1 MSLSFA
7 VCSPQL
13 GRALFLPIVFPAA
26 SAWLPGGPL
35 QVFTDNKVVTTN
47 PHKPVD
53 PLPVEVLPPGPAPE
67 PALRAR
73 AHHASY
79 TKKWDFLSGSRGLYQ
94 PTRKTAAL
102 RWETGSGGERRPQDA
117 PDGWEEAPPGPPGGL
132 LIAWQI
138 CRHCRVVM
146 AGAGGKRRPRERE
159 DRPPQALAGL
169 RGGPSCGGGG
179 LTPAP
184 QETQARRQLC
194 RNPELSPHCTATCE
208 VPARPSPSGRPPPA
222 GPVSFPCAV
231 CIPCSRG
238 TGQPGQGVAGWWGG
252 LHSQPPPH

>member
-1 MSLSFA
+1 MRLTRRNGIFSADQGASISPRGKQLHFGGKQAAGMNGGPRTPRTAGKRLRPAHREASLSPGRFA
-7 VCSPQL
+7 DIAEWS
-13 GRALFLPIVFPAA
+13 
-26 SAWLPGGPL
+26 WL
-35 QVFTDNKVVTTN
+35 
-47 PHKPVD
+47 
-53 PLPVEVLPPGPAPE
+53 VLVGKG
-67 PALRAR
+67 
-73 AHHASY
+73 AH
-79 TKKWDFLSGSRGLYQ
+79 G
-94 PTRKTAAL
+94 
-102 RWETGSGGERRPQDA
+102 
-117 PDGWEEAPPGPPGGL
+117 
-132 LIAWQI
+132 
-138 CRHCRVVM
+138 
-146 AGAGGKRRPRERE
+146 ERE

-194 RNPELSPHCTATCE
+194 RNPELSPHCTATCK

>member
-1 MSLSFA
+1 MRLTRRNGIFSADQGASISPRGKQLHFGGKQA
-7 VCSPQL
+7 V
-13 GRALFLPIVFPAA
+13 GVN
-26 SAWLPGGPL
+26 GGPR
-35 QVFTDNKVVTTN
+35 T
-47 PHKPVD
+47 
-53 PLPVEVLPPGPAPE
+53 
-67 PALRAR
+67 
-73 AHHASY
+73 
-79 TKKWDFLSGSRGLYQ
+79 
-94 PTRKTAAL
+94 
-102 RWETGSGGERRPQDA
+102 A

-132 LIAWQI
+132 LLAWQI

-146 AGAGGKRRPRERE
+146 AGAGGKRRPRRE
-159 DRPPQALAGL
+159 GGQAPQALAGL

-184 QETQARRQLC
+184 QETPARRQLC
-194 RNPELSPHCTATCE
+194 RNPELSPHCTATCK